1 MWSWSHAREPQAREP
16 LAGQSVEDLLEV
28 KVRSEC
34 WALEAAEAELET
46 RALQQ
51 QQLQQL
57 DPTLLS
63 LEGKVESR
71 LCQGLLSPT
80 GQSSCVGASSG
91 HTVHR

>member
-46 RALQQ
+46 RD
-51 QQLQQL
+51 LQQL

>member
-51 QQLQQL
+51 L